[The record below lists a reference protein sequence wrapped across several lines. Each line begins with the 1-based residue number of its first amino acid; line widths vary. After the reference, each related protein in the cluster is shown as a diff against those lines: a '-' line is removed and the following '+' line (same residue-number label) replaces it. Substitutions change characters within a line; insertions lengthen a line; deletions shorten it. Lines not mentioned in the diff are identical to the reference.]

1 MEITMTITVTAEQA
15 EKIARFLHDTEAAGN
30 AIKQMHSNTP
40 IQQPQPMPQNNA
52 TPVQQAAPQ
61 QFSVPTQQY
70 SAPVQ
75 QFTAPTQNA
84 APVQPQPNAPTAT
97 PTYTIAQLQTA
108 CAPLMDAGKGPQL
121 QQLVQSFGVATLM
134 DVPPSRYGEFAN
146 GLRQL
151 GGVL

>member
-15 EKIARFLHDTEAAGN
+15 EKVAKLLKDMEAAGSM
-30 AIKQMHSNTP
+30 IQQMRSNTSV
-40 IQQPQPMPQNNA
+40 QQPQPISQQNV
-52 TPVQQAAPQ
+52 PVQKTVPQ

-75 QFTAPTQNA
+75 QFAAPTQNA
-84 APVQPQPNAPTAT
+84 APVQHKPNAPTAA
-97 PTYTIAQLQTA
+97 PAYTIAQLQTA

-134 DVPPSRYGEFAN
+134 DIPTSRYGEFAN

>member
-15 EKIARFLHDTEAAGN
+15 ERIAQYLKGSDNANAAN
-30 AIKQMHSNTP
+30 LAPTAPAQPAPVQQQPVSQYTAP
-40 IQQPQPMPQNNA
+40 TQQTYSAPATQYTAPTAAPVQQPQPA
-52 TPVQQAAPQ
+52 
-61 QFSVPTQQY
+61 
-70 SAPVQ
+70 
-75 QFTAPTQNA
+75 
-84 APVQPQPNAPTAT
+84 APTAA
-97 PTYTIAQLQTA
+97 PAYTIAQLQTA

-134 DVPPSRYGEFAN
+134 DVPQSRYGEFAN